1 MTKPTFGNWIA
12 LICLGAIWGGS
23 FMGAKLAL
31 ISFGPMTIAL
41 LRVSLASIVLLIIT
55 IASGRKVSQIFH
67 PNRSAYLV
75 SYYLNGTINQFNT
88 IFLIKLGATLCKFRL
103 CGSNNGSCPIISF
116 TTFTFYFK
124 K

>member
-41 LRVSLASIVLLIIT
+41 LRVSLASIVLLIIK
-55 IASGRKVSQIFH
+55 IASGRKFPKFSTPTDRRIWFHITLMGLLTNSIPFSLLNWGQLYVSSGFAGVTMEIGRAH
-67 PNRSAYLV
+67 V
-75 SYYLNGTINQFNT
+75 
-88 IFLIKLGATLCKFRL
+88 
-103 CGSNNGSCPIISF
+103 
-116 TTFTFYFK
+116 
-124 K
+124 

>member
-41 LRVSLASIVLLIIT
+41 LRVSLASIVLLDYNN
-55 IASGRKVSQIFH
+55 SFRKKVSQIFNT
-67 PNRSAYLV
+67 NRSAYLV
-75 SYYLNGTINQFNT
+75 SYYLNGAINQFNT
-88 IFLIKLGATLCKFRL
+88 FF
-103 CGSNNGSCPIISF
+103 P
-116 TTFTFYFK
+116 Y
-124 K
+124 